1 VPDTTT
7 LEAPAPHGAGV
18 PPARLFHGSKYR
30 LHPGQVLA
38 GGAMPAHNAADPG
51 AFVYFSPRVSVATH
65 FGSHASAPPDEPNA
79 ERRVYVVRPLDD
91 VEADPFEDAS
101 ARSYRA
107 RRVQVVEEIDPYN
120 EPWE

>member
-1 VPDTTT
+1 
-7 LEAPAPHGAGV
+7 
-18 PPARLFHGSKYR
+18 
-30 LHPGQVLA
+30 
-38 GGAMPAHNAADPG
+38 MPRHNAEDPG
-51 AFVYFSPRVSVATH
+51 SFVYFSPRVSVATH
-65 FGSHASAPPDEPNA
+65 FGSHADAPPGEPNA
-79 ERRVYVVRPLDD
+79 ERRVYVVRPMAD